1 MKEQINELLKKV
13 GLKAEEIKLA
23 QMKLA
28 DGVTIVEAE
37 AFEAGYSI
45 GIVTE
50 EGVVALPKGE
60 YEMEDGKALIV
71 EEDGVIAEI
80 KDAVS
85 EEEAAEEGEMMDE
98 KEEMSSEPQ
107 PKKVVESVTKESFFS
122 KDLHDALVNEIAELK
137 AQLEAQAEAKA
148 ETKEEEVEMSS
159 DDEPAA
165 EVITHNPERANEV
178 KFQYGTSRNSTTL
191 DRIMA
196 KLSK

>member
-13 GLKAEEIKLA
+13 GLKAEDIKLA

-137 AQLEAQAEAKA
+137 AQLEAKA
-148 ETKEEEVEMSS
+148 ESKEEVTEEVEMSS

-165 EVITHNPERANEV
+165 EVITHNPERVNDV

>member
-28 DGVTIVEAE
+28 DGITIVEAE

-137 AQLEAQAEAKA
+137 AQLEAKAEAK
-148 ETKEEEVEMSS
+148 EEVTEEVEMSS

>member
-137 AQLEAQAEAKA
+137 AQLEAKAEAK
-148 ETKEEEVEMSS
+148 EEVTEEVEMSS

>member
-137 AQLEAQAEAKA
+137 AQLEAKA

-165 EVITHNPERANEV
+165 EVINHNPERANEV

>member
-122 KDLHDALVNEIAELK
+122 KELHDALVNEIAELK
-137 AQLEAQAEAKA
+137 AQLES
-148 ETKEEEVEMSS
+148 KEEVTEEVEMSS

>member
-28 DGVTIVEAE
+28 DGITIVEAE

-137 AQLEAQAEAKA
+137 AQLEAKA
-148 ETKEEEVEMSS
+148 EVTEEVEMSS